1 MKPEHLA
8 AIRRQRPDSIAPDG
22 APLMF
27 IPVKKLR
34 VRLTG
39 AAHKQL
45 EA

>member
-8 AIRRQRPDSIAPDG
+8 AIRARRPDSIAPDG

-27 IPVKKLR
+27 IPVLQTRYRKAR
-34 VRLTG
+34 